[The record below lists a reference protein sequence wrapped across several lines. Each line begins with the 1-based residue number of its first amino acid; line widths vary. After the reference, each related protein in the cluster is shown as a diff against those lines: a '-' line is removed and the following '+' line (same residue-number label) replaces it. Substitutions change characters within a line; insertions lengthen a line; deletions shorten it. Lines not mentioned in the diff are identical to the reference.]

1 MIHQSSLTPLQKRAV
16 FKIAVDLIKADNRI
30 HNKEISILDSLQ
42 ETLALAQDELDM
54 IHYITLEE
62 AVRTLRDMDEESSDE
77 AIELFNSIM
86 RADSDISFKENLL
99 LTAVNMSCSTDSKG
113 WVHVITSMATESKV
127 SDDQIV
133 FLEKEYSPKTHEVLD
148 DKYDNLLI
156 SKAFADIGLQLF
168 YLPTVL
174 NELGLR
180 DEEKNIV
187 SKRFGLLQKSMSYLM
202 PSGNKSKVE
211 NVERILDSF
220 DTATFFKVV
229 LTGLNLTPDL
239 FPYDSFLLIKV
250 RESIVLDDNNNG
262 REAVDFLCIDIS
274 DQVKKRILEFVSNFN
289 EQSSMLPYEGYYKML
304 YDHLS
309 SESKITSSV
318 LIEQDMHFM
327 MENLGGVKI
336 AFESSPQS
344 RTFYLLLLQYGK
356 KGVSQ
361 NIINKAVDYLQ
372 NVNADDLCP
381 DGAFNIET
389 VKQNLLEMDTEWGLL
404 IYNTITIYQSVST
417 KDEQKSNYLSY
428 ICSILNHRSSLKTY
442 INKGF
447 SEIDGL
453 ANPEQYHVRFDKE
466 FNTYRVDAS
475 ASLFFCR
482 QDGKRIPLSSS
493 TLWKGLK

>member
-1 MIHQSSLTPLQKRAV
+1 
-16 FKIAVDLIKADNRI
+16 
-30 HNKEISILDSLQ
+30 
-42 ETLALAQDELDM
+42 
-54 IHYITLEE
+54 
-62 AVRTLRDMDEESSDE
+62 
-77 AIELFNSIM
+77 
-86 RADSDISFKENLL
+86 
-99 LTAVNMSCSTDSKG
+99 
-113 WVHVITSMATESKV
+113 
-127 SDDQIV
+127 
-133 FLEKEYSPKTHEVLD
+133 
-148 DKYDNLLI
+148 
-156 SKAFADIGLQLF
+156 
-168 YLPTVL
+168 
-174 NELGLR
+174 
-180 DEEKNIV
+180 
-187 SKRFGLLQKSMSYLM
+187 M

-262 REAVDFLCIDIS
+262 KEAVDFLCIDIS
-274 DQVKKRILEFVSNFN
+274 DQVKKRILEFVSYFN